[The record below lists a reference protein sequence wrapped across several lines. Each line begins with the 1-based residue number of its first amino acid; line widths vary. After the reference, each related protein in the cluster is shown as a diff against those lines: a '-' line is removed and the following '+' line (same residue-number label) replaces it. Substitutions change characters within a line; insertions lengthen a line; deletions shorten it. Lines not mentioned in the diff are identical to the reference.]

1 MPNLL
6 ALRFNSLFGK
16 EVNYSRPKDQIDPNL
31 LAKAISLHESGGR
44 QVKGASGEF
53 GSFQFMPGTW
63 TQICK
68 QVMGEVLPQT
78 PENEQFVAQRKITQ
92 LVQKFGNI
100 QDVAKVW
107 NTSLGGKEE
116 PLSVKGVNKKGVKY
130 DSVAYAKKV
139 QAVYDSLSKPQATT
153 TPESQVAAAA
163 SPLLSLRTKDPL
175 HYIRPNTEPSL

>member
-1 MPNLL
+1 MPSLL

-16 EVNYSRPKDQIDPNL
+16 EVNYSRPENQIDPNL

-107 NTSLGGKEE
+107 NTSLGGEE
-116 PLSVKGVNKKGVKY
+116 RPLSVKGVNKKGIKY

-139 QAVYDSLSKPQATT
+139 QAIYDSLSKPQATT
-153 TPESQVAAAA
+153 TLESQVAAAA
-163 SPLLSLRTKDPL
+163 SPLLSLRTKDSL
-175 HYIRPNTEPSL
+175 HYIRPNAEPSL